1 MKRKIKYFYIFC
13 SKGGATI
20 PVEEEKERFLSS
32 PSSIVIQRQQIPTD
46 SVIGGR
52 RAFLNALLKPKSP
65 HVVKEKSSVKRRNP
79 KKSKFDMLLTT
90 VQPLLEVIY

>member
-1 MKRKIKYFYIFC
+1 M
-13 SKGGATI
+13 KGGASITG
-20 PVEEEKERFLSS
+20 EEEKERFLSS

-65 HVVKEKSSVKRRNP
+65 HVVNEKSSVKSRHP

-90 VQPLLEVIY
+90 VQPLIEVVY